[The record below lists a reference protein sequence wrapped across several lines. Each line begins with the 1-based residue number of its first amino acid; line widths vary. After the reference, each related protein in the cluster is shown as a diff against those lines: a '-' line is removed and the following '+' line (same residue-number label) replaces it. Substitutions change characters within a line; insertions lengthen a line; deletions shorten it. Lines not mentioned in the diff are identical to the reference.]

1 MALDIIKAETISIL
15 ESPFLISEYVQDK
28 FLIVFKIKVSQILMM
43 SYYVLGQKDLTYI
56 LAKGGY

>member
-1 MALDIIKAETISIL
+1 M
-15 ESPFLISEYVQDK
+15 V
-28 FLIVFKIKVSQILMM
+28 